1 MYVRMAENGGKI
13 IMISNPKHGWC
24 DFKIEDDN
32 NNVFF
37 GTPSYVT
44 NVPVDLLQAFLDY
57 KIKGQGIAWFDEEG
71 TEFTLVL
78 NPYSMFIITE
88 NEDCEGRLYD
98 FSELNIDNLIKELIQ
113 DIESDLIKWS
123 MFYCG
128 CNDECDDEEEIKA
141 NRELIRNLICQLKE
155 KL

>member
-1 MYVRMAENGGKI
+1 
-13 IMISNPKHGWC
+13 MISNPKHGWC

-37 GTPSYVT
+37 GTPSYIT

-57 KIKGQGIAWFDEEG
+57 KTNGQGMVWFDEEG

-78 NPYSMFIITE
+78 NPYSMFIIAE
-88 NEDCEGRLYD
+88 NEDYEGCKSSLYD

-113 DIESDLIKWS
+113 DIESDLDKWS
-123 MFYCG
+123 MFDCDY
-128 CNDECDDEEEIKA
+128 NDEEKIKV
-141 NRELIRNLICQLKE
+141 NKEHIRNLIYQLKE
-155 KL
+155 YV

>member
-1 MYVRMAENGGKI
+1 
-13 IMISNPKHGWC
+13 MISNPKHGWC
-24 DFKIEDDN
+24 DFMLSDEKDN
-32 NNVFF
+32 LFV

-57 KIKGQGIAWFDEEG
+57 KTKGQGIAWFNEEG

-78 NPYSMFIITE
+78 NPYSMFVIAE
-88 NEDCEGRLYD
+88 NEHTELID
-98 FSELNIDNLIKELIQ
+98 FSEVNIDNLIKELIQ
-113 DIESDLIKWS
+113 DIESGLIEWS
-123 MFYCG
+123 MFYC
-128 CNDECDDEEEIKA
+128 ECYDEEEIKV